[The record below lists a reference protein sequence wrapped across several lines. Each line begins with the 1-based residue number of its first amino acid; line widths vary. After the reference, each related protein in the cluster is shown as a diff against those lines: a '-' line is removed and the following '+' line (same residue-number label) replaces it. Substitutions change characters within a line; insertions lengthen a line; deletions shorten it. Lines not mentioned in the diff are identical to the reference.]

1 MADTDSALQHPPPI
15 NTVDM
20 PLEPLPEGIYGF
32 VMASLIKDSADMKVH
47 GALRPLRI
55 FSAFTLFSLM
65 FILQMFLIIQTKR
78 LVTPGQVA
86 NAREVYGMFE
96 ATMYTDDSG
105 VQHTW
110 NTSFGYPRGHDGFFN
125 EKNFAKLG
133 REEQRT
139 VCRIPLSQ
147 PWFLFSVLF
156 IWALTCL
163 HHVRRS
169 VNLALRFV
177 AIPTIDRH
185 DITVS
190 ELRSMADG
198 SGDEVVGLPCWL
210 KVALIV
216 FVQSP
221 RVLMSFFL
229 MCLGARWLTA
239 TLGFGEVLLNGLALE
254 FILNLSEILY
264 NATVPYHSQLLV
276 RRLFIPH
283 VSKVE
288 PENCRTMFGMIVVAV
303 VAAIMVLL
311 YMTIFQQVLPS
322 YRWDVN
328 EVCRSFLDRELA
340 V

>member
-229 MCLGARWLTA
+229 DVVGCPVAYSDFGLRRGLVEWIGLGVYSELVRDSLQRHCALSQPAVGSETFYTPCEQGGARKLPHHVWNDRGSGRCCHNGSLVHDNFPASA
-239 TLGFGEVLLNGLALE
+239 TEL
-254 FILNLSEILY
+254 
-264 NATVPYHSQLLV
+264 
-276 RRLFIPH
+276 
-283 VSKVE
+283 
-288 PENCRTMFGMIVVAV
+288 
-303 VAAIMVLL
+303 
-311 YMTIFQQVLPS
+311 QVG
-322 YRWDVN
+322 
-328 EVCRSFLDRELA
+328 CQ
-340 V
+340 